1 MSVTLTAHCLVK
13 NEENFIGYAIS
24 SVIDFVD
31 EVLVFDTGSTDKT
44 VAIIKQLQLTYPHKI
59 IFEEKGSAD
68 KVRHT
73 ALRQEMIERTKTDWF
88 MILDGD
94 EVWKKEAVLEAVQIM
109 NGGLYEGITSNFYEC
124 VGDVY
129 HRHYKQSYTTARFIK
144 NGDVCWKGSYNEDAP
159 YTKKGED
166 FFKTKKIYLLQHKFW
181 HLTHL
186 ARSSKDREDYTSGG
200 QRINRRILTYCIVG
214 RSITEP
220 LPDVFKNSGMQLS
233 WTQSVVNFIIL
244 IVSRAM
250 YKFKLFAHN

>member
-13 NEENFIGYAIS
+13 NEENFIGFAIA

-31 EVLVFDTGSTDKT
+31 EVLVFDTGSTDNT

-73 ALRQEMIERTKTDWF
+73 ELRQEMIERTKTGWF
-88 MILDGD
+88 MVLDGD
-94 EVWKKEAVLEAVQIM
+94 EVWKKEGLLEAIQVM
-109 NGGLYEGITSNFYEC
+109 NAGVYDGIKSNFYEC

-129 HRHYKQSYTTARFIK
+129 HTHYKQSYTTARFIK
-144 NGDVCWKGSYNEDAP
+144 NADVCWKGSYNEDAP
-159 YTKKGED
+159 YTKNGEL
-166 FFKTKKIYLLQHKFW
+166 FFETKKIYLLKQKFW

-200 QRINRRILTYCIVG
+200 HRINRRILTHFIIG
-214 RSITEP
+214 RTITEP
-220 LPDVFKNSGMQLS
+220 LPEVLKNSAVQLS
-233 WTQSVVNFIIL
+233 EIRSVLNFTAL
-244 IVSRAM
+244 IMRRAIN
-250 YKFKLFAHN
+250 KFKLFVGN